1 LAPARTAVVERCCTL
16 GEARLSKL
24 VLAHYCTLG
33 EGHCYIP
40 VGELSYI
47 PAWELVLPHCCTLA
61 WARFGIAPWGLAWG
75 HFCTLALAHCCTL
88 AWAPAWRLCCTA
100 VLERSGTADEGCSG
114 IAGEGHCCT
123 VALAHSY
130 ILVLAHSYIPV
141 LARLSIPVSE
151 LVLQHCCTLAL
162 GPGDKQEQQL
172 RHTHPKLLQ
181 SLLRSLHVLIR
192 RSRHWNR
199 RWTRHRKAEHSR
211 RPRRTRCCRPAH

>member
-1 LAPARTAVVERCCTL
+1 MAHWNTVALEHSGTPPWGRCCRPPPPPSLAPARTAVVERCCTL
-16 GEARLSKL
+16 DEERLSKL
-24 VLAHYCTLG
+24 VLAHCCTLG

-61 WARFGIAPWGLAWG
+61 WARFGIAPWALAWG
-75 HFCTLALAHCCTL
+75 HFCTLALAH
-88 AWAPAWRLCCTA
+88 
-100 VLERSGTADEGCSG
+100 
-114 IAGEGHCCT
+114 
-123 VALAHSY
+123 
-130 ILVLAHSYIPV
+130 
-141 LARLSIPVSE
+141 LSIPVWE

-181 SLLRSLHVLIR
+181 SLLRSLRVLIR
-192 RSRHWNR
+192 RSRHWSR

-211 RPRRTRCCRPAH
+211 RPHRTRCCRPAR